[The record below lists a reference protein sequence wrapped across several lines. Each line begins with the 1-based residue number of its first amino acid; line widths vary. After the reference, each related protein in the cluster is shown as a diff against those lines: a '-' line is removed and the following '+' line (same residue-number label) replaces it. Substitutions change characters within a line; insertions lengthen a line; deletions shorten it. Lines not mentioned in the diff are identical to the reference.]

1 MLTPNNLAFSYP
13 PFKLQHSLKP
23 IVMTSSY
30 NKAEK
35 KFLIYNIRSNERK
48 IDCFCVKGE
57 MSMMGKL
64 LSVVIILMVL
74 GVCISFVLARRIVK
88 ARSKLVALNNNR
100 AVNLNKT
107 RNKK

>member
-1 MLTPNNLAFSYP
+1 
-13 PFKLQHSLKP
+13 
-23 IVMTSSY
+23 
-30 NKAEK
+30 
-35 KFLIYNIRSNERK
+35 
-48 IDCFCVKGE
+48 

-74 GVCISFVLARRIVK
+74 GVGISFFLARRIVK